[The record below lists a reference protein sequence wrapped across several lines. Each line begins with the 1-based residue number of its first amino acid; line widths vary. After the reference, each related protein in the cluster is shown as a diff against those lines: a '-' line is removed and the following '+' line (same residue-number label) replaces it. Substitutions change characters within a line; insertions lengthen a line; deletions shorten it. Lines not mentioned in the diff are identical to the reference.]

1 MATDLAA
8 TSTGLSDGHRSKA
21 ADADELPTGL
31 EWTTTSCGTACTKN
45 TWSMRSPESTWE
57 LSEKIRMERSEN
69 SSMSGTS
76 PTAKELLTEV
86 DPEILRGVRLDVALQ
101 GLGRHLHPPDSGMFH
116 VDPKNYALSRKTAKF
131 HAFLSHDWASSRW
144 MKVIALLIAFNA
156 RAASITTTIVSVLTG
171 LLCAFGVFP
180 FGMWIAGLPHATFWL
195 VFLFWQRIRSFVGF
209 PVVVFLDKLCIAQ
222 HDENLKEKGVLGL
235 AAFLNRSDE
244 LTILWSKRYFRRLWC
259 SFELATFMKDSGKH
273 AHIRL
278 VPLKMGVLMA
288 LMSQIQVIAAA
299 LFYVSL
305 DAESGHRCPIVVG
318 SLAAAAV
325 VAIFPALNYIGIGLM
340 QELEELPRQV
350 CNFRVQQCECFCCSN
365 HHRHPDTGAEIHC
378 DRAAVG
384 QMLQQWFGR
393 PGDVGE
399 EHCRRFN
406 RLVRDRLGPQ
416 ILGSVGSDA
425 LPISYMLYV
434 VCCSNV
440 PWLST
445 VIVRIAAGP
454 AEAAGIDSLFW
465 GLRMFLEWA
474 QLCLA
479 ALCVVRVSLLLW
491 KQGRNIQGQRK
502 RFLASIAMVVPI
514 VATGMAT
521 FWSFVLVYD
530 ATPDNSMLPAIPF
543 IVVLVIDVY
552 LYWPPSVQVRDLERT
567 PVTLPAVSEAGDIS
581 PGSPCSL
588 ENDTIFSPTCEDN
601 VFSSEQKGA
610 VLNISMKN
618 CRDLD
623 HRLDVK
629 TLKRY
634 LGTDTGLHDC
644 EQDHFSV

>member
-1 MATDLAA
+1 MATDLAE
-8 TSTGLSDGHRSKA
+8 TSTGLSFGQRCNDV
-21 ADADELPTGL
+21 DAYMSPTKDL
-31 EWTTTSCGTACTKN
+31 EWTTTSCGTACTGFTGVKK
-45 TWSMRSPESTWE
+45 TSTMSSPEATWE
-57 LSEKIRMERSEN
+57 LAGRARTERSEN
-69 SSMSGTS
+69 SSMSGLS

-86 DPEILRGVRLDVALQ
+86 DPEILRGVRLDIALQ
-101 GLGRHLHPPDSGMFH
+101 GLGRHLRPPDSGMFH

-171 LLCAFGVFP
+171 LLCAFGVLP
-180 FGMWIAGLPHATFWL
+180 RDMWIAVLPHATFWL
-195 VFLFWQRIRSFVGF
+195 VLLFWQRIRSFVGF

-244 LTILWSKRYFRRLWC
+244 LTILWSKNYFRRLWC
-259 SFELATFMKDSGKH
+259 SFELATFMKDSNKH

-278 VPLKMGVLMA
+278 VPLKMGVLVA
-288 LMSQIQVIAAA
+288 LWSQVAVVAAA
-299 LFYVSL
+299 LLHLSL
-305 DAESGHRCPIVVG
+305 DADCGHIRCHLIVG
-318 SLAAAAV
+318 SLVAAAV
-325 VAIFPALNYIGIGLM
+325 IAIFPALNYIGIGLM
-340 QELEELPRQV
+340 QELEDLPRQV

-365 HHRHPDTGAEIHC
+365 QHRHPDTGAEIHC

-393 PGDVGE
+393 PSDVGE

-425 LPISYMLYV
+425 LPISYVLYV

-440 PWLST
+440 PWLCT
-445 VIVRIAAGP
+445 VIDRIAAGP
-454 AEAAGIDSLFW
+454 AAAAGIDSLFW
-465 GLRMFLEWA
+465 GLRIFLQWA

-479 ALCVVRVSLLLW
+479 ALCVMRVSLLLW
-491 KQGRNIQGQRK
+491 KQGRNIQGHGK

-521 FWSFVLVYD
+521 WWSFVLVYD

-543 IVVLVIDVY
+543 IVVLAIDVY
-552 LYWPPSVQVRDLERT
+552 LYWPPTVQVSDLERT
-567 PVTLPAVSEAGDIS
+567 PETLPGVLEAGEIC
-581 PGSPCSL
+581 SPCSSITG
-588 ENDTIFSPTCEDN
+588 DMFSPVN
-601 VFSSEQKGA
+601 VLPSVWPSEQK
-610 VLNISMKN
+610 
-618 CRDLD
+618 
-623 HRLDVK
+623 
-629 TLKRY
+629 
-634 LGTDTGLHDC
+634 
-644 EQDHFSV
+644 